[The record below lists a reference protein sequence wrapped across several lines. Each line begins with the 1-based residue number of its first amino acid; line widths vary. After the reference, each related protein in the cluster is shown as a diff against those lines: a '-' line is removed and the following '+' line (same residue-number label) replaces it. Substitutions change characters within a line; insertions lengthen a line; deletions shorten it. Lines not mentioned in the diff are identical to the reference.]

1 MQIQITTGRYKGQTL
16 PVVDSGEKTIR
27 ATLTGGGTITLP
39 KDSPT
44 GPYYQE
50 VKGEQQE

>member
-1 MQIQITTGRYKGQTL
+1 MHIQITTGRYKGQTR
-16 PVVDSGEKTIR
+16 PVHKESDKSIKVRIIGV
-27 ATLTGGGTITLP
+27 GFMTLP

-50 VKGEQQE
+50 VQDAK